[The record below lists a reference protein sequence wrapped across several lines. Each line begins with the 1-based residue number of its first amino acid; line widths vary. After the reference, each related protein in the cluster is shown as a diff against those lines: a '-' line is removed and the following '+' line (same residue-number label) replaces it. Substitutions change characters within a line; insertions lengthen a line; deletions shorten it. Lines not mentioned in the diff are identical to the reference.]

1 MNGEDHLERAI
12 LRNLL
17 EQTTRAY
24 EDKIAELHAETE
36 LANVTLAS
44 IADAVV
50 TSDLDGTVTFLNRS
64 AERLT
69 GWSRTAAVGR
79 PVGEVVVLEPDELEG
94 RGAAL
99 LAGDAA
105 GTTAIATAIHHVSLR
120 ARNGARCAVEGTV
133 APLRDRDGGRVGLV
147 AVLRDV
153 SEPRLL
159 ALQMAHQAT
168 HDALTGLLNRHA
180 FERRLREA
188 ITSVHSGGGPHCLCF
203 LDLDQFKLVNDSCGH
218 LAGDE
223 LLRRI
228 AGLLQEKVR
237 ATDVLGR
244 LGGDEFGVLLISCG
258 PRSAVD
264 VARELCAAVQSYRFG
279 WEDRVYTVSASI
291 GLVQIEPGLADVSD
305 VLRVADHSCYVAKE
319 RGRNRVQMFAVD
331 DTVLAERLGE
341 SRLVLRVREA
351 LEGDGFRLF
360 AQPITALV
368 PELDGGLRF
377 EVLLRMRGAAPELY
391 PPAHFVATAERYG
404 IVGRLDRWVVR
415 HVITTLAKLD
425 PARRV
430 RIDRCF
436 VNLSATTIGD
446 EDFPGYVTRLLKEH
460 RVVPAML
467 GFEVTETAAVR
478 SIAVA
483 RNVMQELIDLG
494 CRFALDDFGQGVSSY
509 GHVRDLPVDWLKID
523 GVFVQ
528 DMAKNDLDR
537 AMVESINQIAHLLG
551 LETVAESVSSPVVLE
566 MVTAAGIDWAQGDHI
581 APPRPI
587 AKLLATLCGRSGA
600 LDSPQRAQRT
610 RRSLWKHAGSLLC
623 NLRAL
628 CGLRPRALTPGPRG
642 RAPEWILR
650 AWLWRG
656 QAGSLA
662 MLSRSIRW

>member
-1 MNGEDHLERAI
+1 MNGDDHLERAI

-24 EDKIAELHAETE
+24 EEKIAELHAETE

-44 IADAVV
+44 IADAVLTTDLGGIV
-50 TSDLDGTVTFLNRS
+50 TSLNSS

-69 GWSRTAAVGR
+69 GWSRSAAIGR
-79 PVGEVVVLEPDELEG
+79 PVDEVVVFEPDEPAS
-94 RGAAL
+94 RAAHL
-99 LAGDAA
+99 FDSDSAVAA
-105 GTTAIATAIHHVSLR
+105 TVATAIHDVSLR
-120 ARNGARCAVEGTV
+120 ARSGARCAVEGTV
-133 APLRDRDGGRVGLV
+133 APLRDREGGRVGVV

-159 ALQMAHQAT
+159 ALQMTHQAT

-180 FERRLREA
+180 FEHRLRQA

-228 AGLLQEKVR
+228 AGLLQERVR

-244 LGGDEFGVLLISCG
+244 LGGDEFGVLLTACG
-258 PRSAVD
+258 PRSAVE
-264 VARELCAAVQSYRFG
+264 VARELCEAVQSYRFG

-291 GLVQIEPGLADVSD
+291 GLVQIEPGFSDVSE
-305 VLRVADHSCYVAKE
+305 VLRVADHSCYVAKD

-331 DTVLAERLGE
+331 DTGLAERLGE

-351 LEGDGFRLF
+351 LDSDGFRLF
-360 AQPITALV
+360 AQPITALRAEPGRGV
-368 PELDGGLRF
+368 RF
-377 EVLLRMRGAAPELY
+377 EVLLRMGGTSPQLY

-404 IVGRLDRWVVR
+404 LVGRLDRWVVR
-415 HVITTLAKLD
+415 HAIATLAEVESV
-425 PARRV
+425 RRQ

-446 EDFPGYVTRLLKEH
+446 EDFPGYVKRVLEQHEVAPRL
-460 RVVPAML
+460 L

-523 GVFVQ
+523 GAFVQ
-528 DMAKNDLDR
+528 DIAKNDLDR

-587 AKLLATLCGRSGA
+587 EDLLATL
-600 LDSPQRAQRT
+600 
-610 RRSLWKHAGSLLC
+610 
-623 NLRAL
+623 
-628 CGLRPRALTPGPRG
+628 
-642 RAPEWILR
+642 
-650 AWLWRG
+650 
-656 QAGSLA
+656 
-662 MLSRSIRW
+662 